1 MAASKKTSAKRP
13 AKATAKPAAKATAR
27 PAAAKATARPVAAK
41 ARAKAVAAA
50 KPVAATK
57 PAASPAAAVARRPAR
72 AKPAA
77 AATSAAKP
85 AASPAAAV
93 ARPVVAATRAATP
106 PARHLTARP
115 APAAPLRAAPVT
127 APPAPPVD
135 HHARIAELWRRLEA
149 WVAMTGAPPLALAP
163 GAPEK
168 AIAAAEKT
176 MKLAFPHDF
185 RASLAIHD
193 GQLAADGGPPFP
205 WMAGCGPLLPLA
217 EVVARWRE
225 EQDLAARK
233 APRKD
238 VVAPTDKLR
247 AGVHRAGRVPI
258 ARTAGR
264 DPELTFLDLDPG
276 PAGTRGQLAT
286 MVSRAELV
294 VIDTGFAP
302 ALERWVNVLERGL
315 WSYDR
320 ERHVAHPRALAP
332 ATSHPAGLFSRR

>member
-1 MAASKKTSAKRP
+1 M
-13 AKATAKPAAKATAR
+13 AR
-27 PAAAKATARPVAAK
+27 PLA
-41 ARAKAVAAA
+41 
-50 KPVAATK
+50 
-57 PAASPAAAVARRPAR
+57 
-72 AKPAA
+72 
-77 AATSAAKP
+77 
-85 AASPAAAV
+85 
-93 ARPVVAATRAATP
+93 AATRAATTP
-106 PARHLTARP
+106 PPRPPTARP

-127 APPAPPVD
+127 APPAPLVD

-168 AIAAAEKT
+168 AIAAAEKA
-176 MKLAFPHDF
+176 MKLAFPPDF

-193 GQLAADGGPPFP
+193 GQIAGDGGPPFP

-264 DPELTFLDLDPG
+264 DPELAFLDLDPG

>member
-1 MAASKKTSAKRP
+1 M
-13 AKATAKPAAKATAR
+13 
-27 PAAAKATARPVAAK
+27 
-41 ARAKAVAAA
+41 
-50 KPVAATK
+50 
-57 PAASPAAAVARRPAR
+57 
-72 AKPAA
+72 
-77 AATSAAKP
+77 
-85 AASPAAAV
+85 
-93 ARPVVAATRAATP
+93 AATRAATP

-135 HHARIAELWRRLEA
+135 HRARIAELWRRLEA

-176 MKLAFPHDF
+176 MKLAFPPDF

-320 ERHVAHPRALAP
+320 ERHVAYPRALAP